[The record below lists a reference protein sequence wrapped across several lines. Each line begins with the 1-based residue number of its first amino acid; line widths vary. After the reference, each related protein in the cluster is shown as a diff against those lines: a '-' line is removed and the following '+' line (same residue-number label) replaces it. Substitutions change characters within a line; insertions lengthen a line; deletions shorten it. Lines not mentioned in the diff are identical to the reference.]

1 MLGAGP
7 DHIAVIDAAPLST
20 FHHGELHPAQPV
32 SGNVVA
38 LVGLPRLLRVDELT
52 ASPRPATLKDSLAPQ
67 STLTGN
73 VIALVGLL
81 RILRDSEQSVSPR
94 PATHRDR
101 LARRRAGRRR
111 RSRPPKSVSRRQQR
125 RSPAPTEKHI
135 ERRPVAEPAENT
147 RSARESTSDFPPHG
161 ALGGFALA
169 TATLVASTPTGTS
182 SVGRLGDGGTTKR
195 RGEAVSVEESVPV
208 IIGVGRGLRGTGGLR
223 GRCRGCRRPGDVDRR
238 RRAD

>member
-1 MLGAGP
+1 MLGAGR

-20 FHHGELHPAQPV
+20 FHQRELHPAQPV

-38 LVGLPRLLRVDELT
+38 LVGLPRLLRVDELS

-73 VIALVGLL
+73 VTALVGLL

-111 RSRPPKSVSRRQQR
+111 RSRPPKSVSRRQHQR
-125 RSPAPTEKHI
+125 RSTLSGGRAPSRPRTREAPGRARQISLHM
-135 ERRPVAEPAENT
+135 ERLA
-147 RSARESTSDFPPHG
+147 
-161 ALGGFALA
+161 AL
-169 TATLVASTPTGTS
+169 
-182 SVGRLGDGGTTKR
+182 RW
-195 RGEAVSVEESVPV
+195 
-208 IIGVGRGLRGTGGLR
+208 
-223 GRCRGCRRPGDVDRR
+223 RR
-238 RRAD
+238 RRLSRARRLAPAASASWAMADAEPPRDDARP

>member
-20 FHHGELHPAQPV
+20 FHQRELHPAQPV

-38 LVGLPRLLRVDELT
+38 LVGLPRLLRVDELS

-111 RSRPPKSVSRRQQR
+111 RSRPPKSVSRRQRR
-125 RSPAPTEKHI
+125 RSPAPTEKHT

-147 RSARESTSDFPPHG
+147 RGARESTSDFPPHG

-169 TATLVASTPTGTS
+169 TATLVVSTPTSTS
-182 SVGRLGDGGTTKR
+182 GVGRLGDGGRGATQR

-208 IIGVGRGLRGTGGLR
+208 IIGVGRGLRSTGSL
-223 GRCRGCRRPGDVDRR
+223 V
-238 RRAD
+238 